1 MMGLLMSILLA
12 NTSPVDTMTID
23 DRVFHIAEKLKCLV
37 CAGETV
43 AYSQSDLAR
52 DMRLKIKEMLLEGRS
67 EKEILDYFV
76 NIYGEEVLAEPPKK
90 GFFSLIWILP
100 WVVVGLSIVGV
111 IYYVMTREKEEGVDP
126 EALKELEEELKRKG
140 IL

>member
-1 MMGLLMSILLA
+1 MMGLLAAFMLFNA
-12 NTSPVDTMTID
+12 TPVDTLTID
-23 DRVFHIAEKLKCLV
+23 DRVFQIAEKLKCLV

-52 DMRLKIKEMLLEGRS
+52 DMRLKIKEMLLEGKS

-76 NIYGEEVLAEPPKK
+76 SIYGEEVLAEPPKR

-111 IYYVMTREKEEGVDP
+111 IYYVMTREKEEGIDP
-126 EALKELEEELKRKG
+126 EALRELEEELKKKG

>member
-1 MMGLLMSILLA
+1 MLAFISLILISNA
-12 NTSPVDTMTID
+12 PIDTLTID
-23 DRVFHIAEKLKCLV
+23 DQVFRIAEKLKCLV

-52 DMRLKIKEMLLEGRS
+52 DMRLKIKELLLEGKT

-76 NIYGEEVLAEPPKK
+76 SIYGEEVLAEPPKR

-100 WVVVGLSIVGV
+100 WVVFVLSILGV
-111 IYYVMTREKEEGVDP
+111 IYYVMTREKEEGIKEEDL
-126 EALKELEEELKRKG
+126 EELERKLREKG

>member
-1 MMGLLMSILLA
+1 MLAVLSLLVISG
-12 NTSPVDTMTID
+12 TPVDTTGID
-23 DRVFHIAEKLKCLV
+23 DRVFQIAEKLKCLV

-52 DMRLKIKEMLLEGRS
+52 DMRLKIKELLLEGKS

-76 NIYGEEVLAEPPKK
+76 GIYGEEVLAEPPKK
-90 GFFSLIWILP
+90 GFFSLIWIMP
-100 WVVVGLSIVGV
+100 WVVFVLSIVGV
-111 IYYVMTREKEEGVDP
+111 IYYVMTREKEEGIR
-126 EALKELEEELKRKG
+126 EEELRELEEKLREKG

>member
-1 MMGLLMSILLA
+1 MLAVLSLLVISG
-12 NTSPVDTMTID
+12 TPVDTAGID
-23 DRVFHIAEKLKCLV
+23 DRVFQIAEKLKCLV

-52 DMRLKIKEMLLEGRS
+52 DMRLKIKELLLEGKS

-76 NIYGEEVLAEPPKK
+76 GIYGEEVLAEPPKK
-90 GFFSLIWILP
+90 GFFSLIWIMP
-100 WVVVGLSIVGV
+100 WVVFVLSIVGV
-111 IYYVMTREKEEGVDP
+111 IYYVMTREKEEGIR
-126 EALKELEEELKRKG
+126 EEELRELEEKLREKG

>member
-1 MMGLLMSILLA
+1 MLAILSLFA
-12 NTSPVDTMTID
+12 ISGTPVDTAGID
-23 DRVFHIAEKLKCLV
+23 DRVFQIAEKLKCLV

-52 DMRLKIKEMLLEGRS
+52 DMRLKIKELLLEGKS

-76 NIYGEEVLAEPPKK
+76 SIYGEEVLAEPPKK
-90 GFFSLIWILP
+90 GFFSLIWIMP
-100 WVVVGLSIVGV
+100 WVVFALSIMGI
-111 IYYVMTREKEEGVDP
+111 IYYVMTREKEEGIR
-126 EALKELEEELKRKG
+126 EEELEELERKLREKG